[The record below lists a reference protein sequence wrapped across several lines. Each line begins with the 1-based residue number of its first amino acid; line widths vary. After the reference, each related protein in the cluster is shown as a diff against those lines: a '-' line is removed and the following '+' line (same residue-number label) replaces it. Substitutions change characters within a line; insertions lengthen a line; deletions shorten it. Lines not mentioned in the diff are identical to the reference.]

1 MKPRPALRIEQ
12 EWRAC
17 IAARNMEY
25 HIRIPDTSNRETRDT
40 ESPPRSSD
48 MIRMLSL
55 LTVLVLITAAC
66 GRKPADEAAPMTV
79 SALLSAPEKFID
91 KQVVLTGTVTH
102 VCKHGGKRCH
112 LTETEK
118 DQKIRV
124 ETGDKVKAFDRA
136 LEGSDLKVT
145 GILRETRIDDAYLDS
160 WENEILSAEKES
172 AKEEKADATSKEP
185 VKKEGGEGE
194 EGANMPNGGHVEA
207 QGMDAVNEMR
217 AELKK
222 SGKSY
227 ISQWWIECV
236 SYAQVDEKTSK
247 N

>member
-1 MKPRPALRIEQ
+1 
-12 EWRAC
+12 
-17 IAARNMEY
+17 
-25 HIRIPDTSNRETRDT
+25 
-40 ESPPRSSD
+40 

-55 LTVLVLITAAC
+55 LTVLVFIAAAC
-66 GRKPADEAAPMTV
+66 GQKPADGTAPMTV
-79 SALLSAPEKFID
+79 SALLSAPEKFVD
-91 KQVVLTGTVTH
+91 KKVVLTGTVTH

-112 LTETEK
+112 LTDTDK

-136 LEGSDLKVT
+136 LEGSDLKVA
-145 GILRETRIDDAYLDS
+145 GILRETRIDGAYLDS
-160 WENEILSAEKES
+160 WENEILAAEKES
-172 AKEEKADATSKEP
+172 AKEEAAAEGKKTP
-185 VKKEGGEGE
+185 KKEGGEGE

-236 SYAQVDEKTSK
+236 SYAQVDEKTAK